1 MGADVRVRVLG
12 PVSVVGAAPLQGRDR
27 RVLGALVVEAGRV
40 CPPDRLAEA
49 VYGSDPPATWRKVVH
64 GSVGRLRHCLGAQ
77 AIATVDGGYRLE
89 LGDDQIDVRRF
100 ERLVADAERLADVG
114 EPERAALRLAEALEL
129 AGGEP
134 FVDLDGWE
142 PGAAVAI
149 RVAELVRR
157 AEEQLVAAWLAAGQ
171 YQEALRAASEQV
183 EREPLREQRWAS
195 LALAQYRAGRQ
206 GEALRTI
213 QRARRMLADELG
225 LEPGAGVGRV
235 GTVDPRSGSASD
247 RPGAGGGMVGRRL
260 PVSRVGR
267 LRPRRRRLVLRARA
281 GVR

>member
-1 MGADVRVRVLG
+1 MGRT
-12 PVSVVGAAPLQGRDR
+12 
-27 RVLGALVVEAGRV
+27 
-40 CPPDRLAEA
+40 
-49 VYGSDPPATWRKVVH
+49 PPATWRKVVH

-149 RVAELVRR
+149 RVA
-157 AEEQLVAAWLAAGQ
+157 
-171 YQEALRAASEQV
+171 
-183 EREPLREQRWAS
+183 
-195 LALAQYRAGRQ
+195 RAGTPGR
-206 GEALRTI
+206 GAARGGVVGGGAVPGGVAGGV
-213 QRARRMLADELG
+213 RAGGARAVAGAAVGSVGVGPIPGRAPGGGVADDPAGAADVDRRVGVATG
-225 LEPGAGVGRV
+225 RRVGRV

-247 RPGAGGGMVGRRL
+247 RSGAGGGMVGRRL
-260 PVSRVGR
+260 PVSGVGR
-267 LRPRRRRLVLRARA
+267 LRPRRRRLVLRA
-281 GVR
+281 

>member
-1 MGADVRVRVLG
+1 MAQGDARQCG
-12 PVSVVGAAPLQGRDR
+12 PLAPS
-27 RVLGALVVEAGRV
+27 A
-40 CPPDRLAEA
+40 
-49 VYGSDPPATWRKVVH
+49 
-64 GSVGRLRHCLGAQ
+64 LGAQ

-100 ERLVADAERLADVG
+100 ERLVAEAERLAAVG
-114 EPERAALRLAEALEL
+114 EPERAALRLAEALQL
-129 AGGEP
+129 VVGEP
-134 FVDLDGWE
+134 FADLDGWE
-142 PGAAVAI
+142 PGVAAAA

-183 EREPLREQRWAS
+183 VREPLREQRWAA

-213 QRARRMLADELG
+213 QRARRVLADELG
-225 LEPGAGVGRV
+225 LDPGAGAGRV
-235 GTVDPRSGSASD
+235 GTGDPRPGAASD
-247 RPGAGGGMVGRRL
+247 RPGAGGGLVGWGL

-267 LRPRRRRLVLRARA
+267 LRPR
-281 GVR
+281 